1 MLAACVPVARAQP
14 PDTSQP
20 LLCAADQEF
29 WNQEFFAE
37 DMGDVDYVS
46 EKEEEDVPDSDFF
59 ESESEPDED
68 EEVVAKERKKK
79 TLKPPGAP
87 PGSSRPRPPKPAPKP
102 KPPPASA
109 SPSAAA
115 SDELPQSVIFEATYE
130 APSLRK
136 STRARVEE
144 AQKEREQR
152 EQQAKATRRPQ
163 RQTEYRVL
171 TQVMQER
178 LAAADVWWRGTE

>member
-1 MLAACVPVARAQP
+1 LTYT
-14 PDTSQP
+14 DTP
-20 LLCAADQEF
+20 AHCRFLHAADQEF

-37 DMGDVDYVS
+37 DQADIDYQS

-59 ESESEPDED
+59 ESESEPDD
-68 EEVVAKERKKK
+68 EEEQVAKEKKKK
-79 TLKPPGAP
+79 TLRAPGAP
-87 PGSSRPRPPKPAPKP
+87 PGGSKPRPKPAPKP
-102 KPPPASA
+102 KPPAASA

-115 SDELPQSVIFEATYE
+115 SDELPHSVIFEATYE

-136 STRARVEE
+136 STRARMEV

-171 TQVMQER
+171 TQVINGLTDWGDGDSLMGHS
-178 LAAADVWWRGTE
+178 LIDCKHG